1 MKKPSDM
8 TVAELAEV
16 ALRYW
21 DQDREAAAA
30 ACDRI
35 AIAAGLYGYAAKYRL
50 AAEYIRKP

>member
-1 MKKPSDM
+1 MKQPSDM

-21 DQDREAAAA
+21 AQDREAAAA